1 MRFRALLLL
10 SGLCV
15 GEVFGRTVDASLPSA
30 AAFAPPPALPAPS
43 AALRKRE
50 GLSVPRRAH
59 AKRKAL
65 ERWADQSGVERALE
79 RWADQSGVERAVDIG
94 RGEFGRGLFA
104 TRDLEAGDAA
114 LRVPLSLALSDHKM
128 LPPLNSSVIPQLDH
142 TTRLALNLCCEARM
156 GLGSSFREYIDA
168 LPPAPHTLCK
178 VAGFHLSICH
188 VN

>member
-30 AAFAPPPALPAPS
+30 AAFAPPALPAPS

-65 ERWADQSGVERALE
+65 ERWADQSGVERA
-79 RWADQSGVERAVDIG
+79 VDIG

-104 TRDLEAGDAA
+104 TRDLESGDAA